1 MLAQLRKLD
10 PLPHCLE
17 LSPECSKT
25 SDLTTLSKE
34 KNDLQM
40 GLLVSLEADRKR
52 KQMLRK
58 LWVVAKGKENKQERE
73 KDQTQNGPTLGMS
86 A

>member
-1 MLAQLRKLD
+1 MLAQLRKFD

-34 KNDLQM
+34 KNDLQ
-40 GLLVSLEADRKR
+40 ADRKR

-58 LWVVAKGKENKQERE
+58 LWVLAKGKENKQERE

>member
-34 KNDLQM
+34 KNDLQ
-40 GLLVSLEADRKR
+40 ADRKR